1 MIRKIS
7 SSKVFRWAIVSLY
20 AGLIFLGSSMSLQ
33 IEETSFFFL
42 SYLDHL
48 NYLIPLDKCVHFIEY
63 GIFCT
68 LLCWAI
74 SAHSKGNQI
83 RKFIFIAISLTS
95 LYGITDEVHQLFV
108 PTRTATVFD
117 WFADTAGAI
126 IAGLCWLKFS
136 PGRKARKFTGNRQQ
150 ATHNL

>member
-1 MIRKIS
+1 MIKKIR

-48 NYLIPLDKCVHFIEY
+48 DKCVHFIEY
-63 GIFCT
+63 GVFCT

-74 SAHSKGNQI
+74 SAHLKGNQI

-117 WFADTAGAI
+117 WFADTLGAI
-126 IAGLCWLKFS
+126 IAGLCWLKFF

-150 ATHNL
+150 ATHDL